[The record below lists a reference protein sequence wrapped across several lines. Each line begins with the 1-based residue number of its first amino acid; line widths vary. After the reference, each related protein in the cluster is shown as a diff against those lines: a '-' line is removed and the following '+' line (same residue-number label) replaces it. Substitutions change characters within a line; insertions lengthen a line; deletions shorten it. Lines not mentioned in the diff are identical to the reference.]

1 MMHMDQHS
9 FEERNPSVAAFSW
22 LRGKGTLHHSTAG
35 MDGILGAL
43 LILC

>member
-22 LRGKGTLHHSTAG
+22 LHGKGTSITAQWEW
-35 MDGILGAL
+35 MEFLEPY
-43 LILC
+43 